1 MPKYL
6 VGADQNTW
14 NFTDAVNAAKDGD
27 SIEFQED
34 YSPTVDCVV
43 IEKNLTL
50 IGKTNIGEDGTQ
62 NFTNVINGRFAIKN
76 EANVTLENL

>member
-43 IEKNLTL
+43 IEK
-50 IGKTNIGEDGTQ
+50 I
-62 NFTNVINGRFAIKN
+62 
-76 EANVTLENL
+76 